1 MSYAPRVYGTG
12 YERFVPKV
20 EIDRETGC
28 WNWTAST
35 TPGGYG
41 SLSLPNGERCVAHR
55 FSYEHHVGP
64 IPDGLQIDHLV
75 PQPALRQPGALGARH
90 AAREHSAR
98 RVHGGAAGE
107 ADTLQTRPRVHAGQ
121 PRADGALPLVQDV
134 PPPAH
139 VRKEA
144 RPCVG
149 VNQAMSAPVAV

>member
-64 IPDGLQIDHLV
+64 IPDGLQIDHLCRNRRCV
-75 PQPALRQPGALGARH
+75 NPEHLEPVTQRENILRGESTAAQRARQTH
-90 AAREHSAR
+90 CKRGHEFTPDNLVQTVRYRSCKTCHRQRMYAR
-98 RVHGGAAGE
+98 RHG
-107 ADTLQTRPRVHAGQ
+107 
-121 PRADGALPLVQDV
+121 LVWV
-134 PPPAH
+134 
-139 VRKEA
+139 
-144 RPCVG
+144 
-149 VNQAMSAPVAV
+149 